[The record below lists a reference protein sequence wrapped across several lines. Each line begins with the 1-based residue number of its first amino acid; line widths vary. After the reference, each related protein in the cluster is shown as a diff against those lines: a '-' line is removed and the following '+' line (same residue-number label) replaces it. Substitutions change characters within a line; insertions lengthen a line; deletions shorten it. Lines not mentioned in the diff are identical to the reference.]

1 MGRVPIR
8 WCGGL
13 LVALLCV
20 VAVGNAQEAARPAPR
35 MAVFSPDG
43 KRLAVVTGE
52 LEEKGAVTVWDV
64 ATLRLLWA
72 HGEPRATPSVAFSP
86 DGKTL
91 VIGTLTADAKVFD
104 SLSGQLRATY
114 SGHGKA
120 ARAVGFAPDGTL
132 LAVGTYEGLI
142 KLWDTA
148 RGTEVAHAPRPQR
161 SHLLGGVLG

>member
-72 HGEPRATPSVAFSP
+72 HGEPRRPP
-86 DGKTL
+86 P
-91 VIGTLTADAKVFD
+91 
-104 SLSGQLRATY
+104 SLSR
-114 SGHGKA
+114 
-120 ARAVGFAPDGTL
+120 P
-132 LAVGTYEGLI
+132 
-142 KLWDTA
+142 TA
-148 RGTEVAHAPRPQR
+148 RH
-161 SHLLGGVLG
+161 S